1 MSYENLLLEKDGP
14 VATITLDRPENLN
27 ALSMRLRE
35 ELLSAFKEVRD
46 DSGVRVL
53 IITGRGRAFCSGAD
67 LRELQSLAS
76 GQVPPGIMDLAT
88 QRVLGLVE
96 MGKPTIA
103 AINGVAAGGGFSLAM
118 ACDIRLMAQGARLIS
133 TFTKRGIV
141 PDGGLTY
148 TLTQIVGA
156 ARACELIFSA
166 EGVDA
171 GQSERLGLVNWVVP
185 DGELMDACKALAQKI
200 SQNAPLA
207 LAAAKEAI
215 YLALRGD
222 LKASLDF
229 EARNQMRIFQT
240 QDFQEGIRSFL
251 EKREPVYRGE

>member
-1 MSYENLLLEKDGP
+1 LSYENLLLEKEGP
-14 VATITLDRPENLN
+14 VATITLNRPENLN

-53 IITGRGRAFCSGAD
+53 IITGRGRAFCSGAN
-67 LRELQSLAS
+67 LRELQALTS

-88 QRVLGLVE
+88 QRVLSVVE

-103 AINGVAAGGGFSLAM
+103 AINGVAAGGGLSLAM
-118 ACDIRLMAQGARLIS
+118 MCDIRLMARGARLIS
-133 TFTKRGIV
+133 TFTKRGLV

-148 TLTQIVGA
+148 TLTQVVGA
-156 ARACELIFSA
+156 ARACELIFSS

-171 GQSERLGLVNWVVP
+171 EQAQRLGLVNGVVP
-185 DGELMDACKALAQKI
+185 DGELTHACKSLALTI

-229 EARNQMRIFQT
+229 EARSQVSLFQT
-240 QDFQEGIRSFL
+240 WDFQEGVSSFL
-251 EKREPVYRGE
+251 EKREPVFRGE

>member
-1 MSYENLLLEKDGP
+1 MSYENLLLEKEGP
-14 VATITLDRPENLN
+14 VATITLNRPENLN

-35 ELLSAFKEVRD
+35 ELLAAFKEARD

-53 IITGRGRAFCSGAD
+53 IVTGRGRAFCAGAD
-67 LRELQSLAS
+67 LRELQELTS
-76 GQVPPGIMDLAT
+76 GQVPPGIMELAT
-88 QRVLGLVE
+88 QRALSVVE

-118 ACDIRLMAQGARLIS
+118 ICDIRLMAHSARLIS
-133 TFTKRGIV
+133 TFTKRGLV

-148 TLTQIVGA
+148 TLTQIAGA

-171 GQSERLGLVNWVVP
+171 EQAEKLGLVNGVVP
-185 DGELMDACKALAQKI
+185 DGELLDACKSLALKI
-200 SQNAPLA
+200 SQNAPQA

-229 EARNQMRIFQT
+229 EARSQMDLFKTR
-240 QDFQEGIRSFL
+240 DFQEGISSFL
-251 EKREPVYRGE
+251 EKREPVFLGE